1 MRHQPIFSP
10 WKAVMSRIVPRR
22 VLIGTLAALALA
34 VPLSECGDS
43 DGCLQGICI
52 TDPGGG
58 EGALAPIDASH

>member
-1 MRHQPIFSP
+1 
-10 WKAVMSRIVPRR
+10 MSRIVPRR

-58 EGALAPIDASH
+58 EGALAPLDAAH